1 MNHLPLP
8 PGAGDA
14 IIHHECQLAGWSGYL
29 HRWLA
34 AAAGYRTAGGDPWQ
48 VTPAAFSQTEAKELY
63 VLYDRRRRYG
73 DIAKIRRP
81 AGGYRSC
88 PMCGSGGTGVVDH
101 ALPRGEFPE
110 FSVVRE
116 NLVPACPYCN
126 SDAKGST
133 YRGTA
138 PDERLIHPYYDTWAS
153 LPLWHVEFGPD
164 LDALV
169 FDAVPDGEL
178 PPARRATVAFHL
190 GSVLGAEW
198 RNSTTS
204 YWGSLPRM
212 MRVRLGLPVSVDAVR
227 CELEMRLAEEE
238 ELSGPNAWRSA
249 FLRGALR
256 DQRVIA
262 HLAAVAEATL
272 AP

>member
-1 MNHLPLP
+1 M
-8 PGAGDA
+8 
-14 IIHHECQLAGWSGYL
+14 
-29 HRWLA
+29 
-34 AAAGYRTAGGDPWQ
+34 
-48 VTPAAFSQTEAKELY
+48 
-63 VLYDRRRRYG
+63 
-73 DIAKIRRP
+73 
-81 AGGYRSC
+81 
-88 PMCGSGGTGVVDH
+88 
-101 ALPRGEFPE
+101 
-110 FSVVRE
+110 
-116 NLVPACPYCN
+116 
-126 SDAKGST
+126 
-133 YRGTA
+133 
-138 PDERLIHPYYDTWAS
+138 
-153 LPLWHVEFGPD
+153 EFGPD